1 MWVYHHDDPFDRAM
15 HQDTSATQSDAG
27 VGALHSKCDGSGSG
41 EDVGSKADVAAA
53 EDLLIAVKLQE
64 DLLIAG
70 GLE

>member
-15 HQDTSATQSDAG
+15 HQDTSATQSDA
-27 VGALHSKCDGSGSG
+27 
-41 EDVGSKADVAAA
+41 DVGSKADVAAA
-53 EDLLIAVKLQE
+53 EPPQKRAKLQE